1 MALSFATISSMRAT
15 QAHIHLDNLR
25 KNIDIIKGF
34 VKNNARI
41 CIPVKANAYG
51 HGATRVAIAAIKS
64 GADFLAVASIQEGI
78 ELREAGIVAPVL
90 SLSLPTPDE
99 IPSIIVHSITPLV
112 FDPDFITRLDEAAS
126 KMHRTIP
133 VHLKVDTGMGRI
145 GCSYEDASKIAKLI
159 ASKKSLFLEGTCT
172 HFAAS
177 DSLEES
183 DIEYTKLQFS
193 RFMQAVES
201 IKKEG
206 IEPGIVHCANSGA
219 VLLYPEMHLDMVRP
233 GIIVYGYFPDEGSEN
248 EQIRAYLEK
257 QNNKKIELYPVME
270 VKTQVVTI
278 KQVKKGDSISY
289 GRTWTADKDTDIA
302 TLPVGYADGLLRRLS
317 PGLNVLIKGKLYPVV
332 GRICMDQC
340 MVNLGSRHNVK
351 LWDSVTIFGPDKSGP
366 SAADLALNAGTIPY
380 EITCDINKRVPR
392 IFFE

>member
-1 MALSFATISSMRAT
+1 MRAT

-25 KNIDIIKGF
+25 KNIEVIKGF
-34 VKNNARI
+34 VHNNAKI

-78 ELREAGIVAPVL
+78 ELRESGIVAPIL

-112 FDPDFITRLDEAAS
+112 FDPEFIDQLAEAAS

-145 GCSYEDASKIAKLI
+145 GCSYEEACKVAKLI

-177 DSLEES
+177 DSLDES
-183 DIEYTKLQFS
+183 DIDYTKLQFS
-193 RFMQAVES
+193 RFMQAVDS

-206 IEPGIVHCANSGA
+206 INPGIVHCANSGA
-219 VLLYPEMHLDMVRP
+219 VLLYPEMHMDMVRP

-257 QNNKKIELYPVME
+257 KSKKTIELFPVME

-278 KQVKKGDSISY
+278 KRVKKGSSISY
-289 GRTWTADKDTDIA
+289 GRTWTAEEDTDIA

-317 PGLNVLIKGKLYPVV
+317 PGLNVLINGKLFPVV

-340 MVNLGSRHNVK
+340 MVNLGTNHGVK
-351 LWDSVTIFGPDKSGP
+351 LWDSVTVFGPNKDGP

-380 EITCDINKRVPR
+380 EITCNVNKRVPR

>member
-1 MALSFATISSMRAT
+1 M
-15 QAHIHLDNLR
+15 
-25 KNIDIIKGF
+25 
-34 VKNNARI
+34 
-41 CIPVKANAYG
+41 
-51 HGATRVAIAAIKS
+51 
-64 GADFLAVASIQEGI
+64 
-78 ELREAGIVAPVL
+78 
-90 SLSLPTPDE
+90 
-99 IPSIIVHSITPLV
+99 V
-112 FDPDFITRLDEAAS
+112 FDPEFITQLDEAAS

-133 VHLKVDTGMGRI
+133 VHLKIDTGMGRI
-145 GCSYEDASKIAKLI
+145 GCPYDEACNVAKLI

-177 DSLEES
+177 DSLDPS
-183 DIEYTKLQFS
+183 DIDYTKLQFS
-193 RFMQAVES
+193 RFMQAVDS

-248 EQIRAYLEK
+248 ELIRAHLEK
-257 QNNKKIELYPVME
+257 KFNKTIELFPVME

-278 KQVKKGDSISY
+278 KRVKKGCSISY
-289 GRTWTADKDTDIA
+289 GRTWTAEEDTDIA
-302 TLPVGYADGLLRRLS
+302 TLPIGYADGLLRRLS
-317 PGLNVLIKGKLYPVV
+317 PGLNVLINGKLYPVV

-340 MVNLGSRHNVK
+340 MVNLGTNHGVK
-351 LWDSVTIFGPDKSGP
+351 LWDSVTVFGPDKAGL

>member
-1 MALSFATISSMRAT
+1 MRAT

-25 KNIDIIKGF
+25 KNIEVIKGF
-34 VKNNARI
+34 VHNNARI

-78 ELREAGIVAPVL
+78 ELRESGIVAPIL

-112 FDPDFITRLDEAAS
+112 FDPEFIAQLDETAS

-133 VHLKVDTGMGRI
+133 VHLKIDTGMGRI
-145 GCSYEDASKIAKLI
+145 GCPYDEACNVAKLI

-177 DSLEES
+177 DSLDPS
-183 DIEYTKLQFS
+183 DIDYTKLQFS
-193 RFMQAVES
+193 RFMQAVDS

-248 EQIRAYLEK
+248 ELIRAHLEK
-257 QNNKKIELYPVME
+257 KFNKTIELFPVME

-278 KQVKKGDSISY
+278 KRVKKGCSISY
-289 GRTWTADKDTDIA
+289 GRTWTAEEDTDIA
-302 TLPVGYADGLLRRLS
+302 TLPIGYADGLLRRLS
-317 PGLNVLIKGKLYPVV
+317 PGLNVLINGKLYPVV

-340 MVNLGSRHNVK
+340 MVNLGTNHGVK
-351 LWDSVTIFGPDKSGP
+351 LWDSVTVFGPDKAGL

>member
-1 MALSFATISSMRAT
+1 MRAT

-25 KNIDIIKGF
+25 KNIEVIKGF
-34 VKNNARI
+34 VHNNARI

-78 ELREAGIVAPVL
+78 ELRESGIVAPIL

-112 FDPDFITRLDEAAS
+112 FDPEFIAQLDEAAS

-133 VHLKVDTGMGRI
+133 VHLKIDTGMGRI
-145 GCSYEDASKIAKLI
+145 GCPYDEACNVAKLI

-177 DSLEES
+177 DSLDPS
-183 DIEYTKLQFS
+183 DIDYTKLQFS
-193 RFMQAVES
+193 RFMQAVDS

-248 EQIRAYLEK
+248 ELIRAHLEK
-257 QNNKKIELYPVME
+257 KFDKTIELFPVME

-278 KQVKKGDSISY
+278 KRVKQGCSISY
-289 GRTWTADKDTDIA
+289 GRTWTAEEDTDIA
-302 TLPVGYADGLLRRLS
+302 TLPIGYADGLLRRLS
-317 PGLNVLIKGKLYPVV
+317 PGLNVLINGKLYPVV

-340 MVNLGSRHNVK
+340 MVNLGTNHGVK
-351 LWDSVTIFGPDKSGP
+351 LWDSVTVFGPDKAGL

>member
-1 MALSFATISSMRAT
+1 MRAT

-25 KNIDIIKGF
+25 KNIEVIKGF
-34 VKNNARI
+34 VHNNARI

-78 ELREAGIVAPVL
+78 ELRESGIVAPIL

-112 FDPDFITRLDEAAS
+112 FDPEFIAQLDEAAS

-133 VHLKVDTGMGRI
+133 VHLKIDTGMGRI
-145 GCSYEDASKIAKLI
+145 GCPYDEACNVAKLI

-177 DSLEES
+177 DSLDPS
-183 DIEYTKLQFS
+183 DIDYTKLQFS
-193 RFMQAVES
+193 RFMQAVDS

-248 EQIRAYLEK
+248 ELIRANLEK
-257 QNNKKIELYPVME
+257 KFNKTIELFPVME

-278 KQVKKGDSISY
+278 KRVKKGCSISY
-289 GRTWTADKDTDIA
+289 GRTWTAEEDTDIA
-302 TLPVGYADGLLRRLS
+302 TLPIGYADGLLRRLS
-317 PGLNVLIKGKLYPVV
+317 PGLDVLINGKLYPVV

-340 MVNLGSRHNVK
+340 MVNLGTNHGVK
-351 LWDSVTIFGPDKSGP
+351 LWDSVTVFGPDKAGL

>member
-1 MALSFATISSMRAT
+1 MRAT

-25 KNIDIIKGF
+25 KNIEVIKGF
-34 VKNNARI
+34 VNNNARI

-78 ELREAGIVAPVL
+78 ELREAGIVAPIL

-112 FDPDFITRLDEAAS
+112 FDPEFITQLADAAL

-133 VHLKVDTGMGRI
+133 VHLKIDTGMGRI
-145 GCSYEDASKIAKLI
+145 GCPYDEACKVAELI
-159 ASKKSLFLEGTCT
+159 ASKASLFLEGTCT

-193 RFMQAVES
+193 RFTKAVES
-201 IKKEG
+201 IRKEG
-206 IEPGIVHCANSGA
+206 INPGIVHCANSGA

-248 EQIRAYLEK
+248 EKIRAFLEK
-257 QNNKKIELYPVME
+257 KHKKTIEFFPVME

-278 KQVKKGDSISY
+278 KRVKKGDSISY
-289 GRTWTADKDTDIA
+289 GRTWTAEEDTDIA
-302 TLPVGYADGLLRRLS
+302 TLPIGYADGLLRRLS
-317 PGLNVLIKGKLYPVV
+317 PGLNVLINGKLYPVV

-340 MVNLGSRHNVK
+340 MVNLGSKHDVK
-351 LWDSVTIFGPDKSGP
+351 LWDQVTVFGPDKNGP
-366 SAADLALNAGTIPY
+366 SAAKLAYNAGTIPY

-392 IFFE
+392 IYFD

>member
-1 MALSFATISSMRAT
+1 MRAT

-25 KNIDIIKGF
+25 KNIEVIKGF
-34 VKNNARI
+34 VHNNARI

-78 ELREAGIVAPVL
+78 ELRESGIVAPIL

-112 FDPDFITRLDEAAS
+112 FAPEFIAQLDEAAS

-133 VHLKVDTGMGRI
+133 VHLKIDTGMGRI
-145 GCSYEDASKIAKLI
+145 GCPYDEACNVAKLI

-177 DSLEES
+177 DSLDPS
-183 DIEYTKLQFS
+183 DIDYTKLQFS
-193 RFMQAVES
+193 RFMQAVDS

-248 EQIRAYLEK
+248 ELIRAHLEK
-257 QNNKKIELYPVME
+257 KFNKTIELFPVME

-278 KQVKKGDSISY
+278 KRVKKGCSISY
-289 GRTWTADKDTDIA
+289 GRTWTAEEDTDIA
-302 TLPVGYADGLLRRLS
+302 TLPIGYADGLLRRLS
-317 PGLNVLIKGKLYPVV
+317 PGLNVLINGKLYPVV

-340 MVNLGSRHNVK
+340 MVNLGTNHGVK
-351 LWDSVTIFGPDKSGP
+351 LWDSVTVFGPDKAGL

>member
-1 MALSFATISSMRAT
+1 MRAT

-25 KNIDIIKGF
+25 KNIEVIKGF
-34 VKNNARI
+34 VHNNARI

-78 ELREAGIVAPVL
+78 ELRESGIVAPIL

-112 FDPDFITRLDEAAS
+112 FDPEFIAQLDEAAS

-133 VHLKVDTGMGRI
+133 VHLKIDTGMGRI
-145 GCSYEDASKIAKLI
+145 GCPYDEACNVAKLI

-177 DSLEES
+177 DSLDPS
-183 DIEYTKLQFS
+183 DIDYTKLQFS
-193 RFMQAVES
+193 RFMQAVDS

-248 EQIRAYLEK
+248 ELIRAYLEK
-257 QNNKKIELYPVME
+257 KFNKTIELFPVME

-278 KQVKKGDSISY
+278 KRVKKGCSISY
-289 GRTWTADKDTDIA
+289 GRTWTAEEDTDIA
-302 TLPVGYADGLLRRLS
+302 TLPIGYADGLLRRLS
-317 PGLNVLIKGKLYPVV
+317 PGLNVLINGKLYPVV

-340 MVNLGSRHNVK
+340 MVNLGTNHGVK
-351 LWDSVTIFGPDKSGP
+351 LWDSVTVFGPDKAGL